1 MKNCLYCKTM
11 CEQAGTYNSDVCKKF
26 EQQESYVIET
36 DNILNFPP
44 VIEVKSKKSKKKKT
58 YVKI

>member
-1 MKNCLYCKTM
+1 M
-11 CEQAGTYNSDVCKKF
+11 CEHAGTFNTDVCKKF

-36 DNILNFPP
+36 ENIMNFPP
-44 VIEVKSKKSKKKKT
+44 VIEVKSKRSNKKKM